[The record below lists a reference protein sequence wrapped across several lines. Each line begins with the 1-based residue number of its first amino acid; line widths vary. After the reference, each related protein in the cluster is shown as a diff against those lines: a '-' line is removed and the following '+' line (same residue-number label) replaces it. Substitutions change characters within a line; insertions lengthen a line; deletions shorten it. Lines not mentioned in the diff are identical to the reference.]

1 MKQAIIYILSFLGII
16 SQMSCDDQ
24 LNALPTQSKVVGNVI
39 VDQKSAEVALN
50 GVYYCFAQGGD
61 DRDTPSILWGYN
73 QEITPAYLS
82 GYITRTYGG
91 SLDENAEIQATD
103 GSASRI
109 WSYCYTLINA
119 ANGVITQMEPLPA
132 SMFVN
137 DRKAEIIA
145 EAKLMRAFGHY
156 NLLRYF
162 TQFYDTESEYGALLR
177 DEFITTNN
185 IAKKRSNVAATYTL
199 ILEDLEE
206 AIKNA
211 PLENKNIYGNQ
222 WIAKALKARALIM
235 RGETTDYEEVISLT
249 DDIIKHGPYELEEH
263 VRDIFQTKG
272 LTSKEVMLGIQPLP
286 NQVKRHDTYLYREQA
301 EYKATSLFKDLL
313 KDDPR
318 EEWMIGLLKTT
329 DTIYAIT
336 KYVGDKIEECYAM
349 RLTEMYLLKAE
360 AIVRGGKDIDEA
372 KELLK
377 TIMGHAGITDFT
389 KLDAITD
396 RDELLFEIYK
406 ETVKNLMFE
415 DGIEWSALIRFPI
428 ETILKVKP
436 AIREKNYIILPI
448 PADEFEKNPTIGD
461 QNPGYSK
468 I

>member
-50 GVYYCFAQGGD
+50 GVYYRFAQGGD
-61 DRDTPSILWGYN
+61 DRNTPSILWGYA

-91 SLDENAEIQATD
+91 SYDENAEVS
-103 GSASRI
+103 SADYGVSGM
-109 WSYCYTLINA
+109 WSYHYTLINA

-132 SMFVN
+132 SMFTN
-137 DRKAEIIA
+137 ERKAEIIA

-162 TQFYDTESEYGALLR
+162 TQFYDTKSEFGALLR
-177 DEFITTNN
+177 DEFITPDN
-185 IAKKRSNVAATYTL
+185 IAKQRSNVAATYAL

-206 AIKNA
+206 AIKNT
-211 PLENKNIYGNQ
+211 PLENKNIYGNR
-222 WIAKALKARALIM
+222 WIAKALKSRVLIM

-249 DDIIKHGPYELEEH
+249 SDIIEHGPYELEEH
-263 VRDIFQTKG
+263 VRDIFQEKG
-272 LTSKEVMLGIQPLP
+272 LTSKEVMLGIQPLA
-286 NQVKRHDTYLYREQA
+286 NQVKRHDTYLYNNST
-301 EYKATSLFKDLL
+301 EYKATPLFLELL

-318 EEWMIGLLKTT
+318 EEWIIGKLNDK

-360 AIVRGGKDIDEA
+360 AMVRGGKDIDEA

-377 TIMGHAGITDFT
+377 TIMEHAGITDFT

-448 PADEFEKNPTIGD
+448 PADEFEKNPTVGD

>member
-1 MKQAIIYILSFLGII
+1 MKQTIIYILSFLSIM

-24 LNALPTQSKVVGNVI
+24 LSALPTQSKVVGNVI

-50 GVYYCFAQGGD
+50 GVYYRFAQGGD
-61 DRDTPSILWGYN
+61 DRNTPSILWGYT

-91 SLDENAEIQATD
+91 SLDENAKIQATD
-103 GSASRI
+103 GSANGI
-109 WSYCYTLINA
+109 WNYCYTLINA

-137 DRKAEIIA
+137 ERKAEIIA

-162 TQFYDTESEYGALLR
+162 TQFYDTKSEYGALLR

-185 IAKKRSNVAATYTL
+185 IAKKRSNVEATYTL

-222 WIAKALKARALIM
+222 WIAKALKARVLIM
-235 RGETTDYEEVISLT
+235 RGETTDHEEVISLT
-249 DDIIKHGPYELEEH
+249 TDIIEHGPYELEEH

-272 LTSKEVMLGIQPLP
+272 LTSKEVMLGIQPLA
-286 NQVKRHDTYLYREQA
+286 NQVKRHDTYLYNNRA
-301 EYKATSLFKDLL
+301 EYKATPLFLELL

-318 EEWMIGLLKTT
+318 EEWIIGKLNAK

-360 AIVRGGKDIDEA
+360 AMVRSGKDIDEA